1 MKEPKN
7 QKQQVIW
14 YLLNYESITMKFV
27 INDSMFFK
35 MNTRLSEIENKLGY
49 PITFKDRVKFTN
61 RFGRKS
67 DYKKYSKCVSD
78 EKLTEIFNS
87 YGR

>member
-1 MKEPKN
+1 MKPTN
-7 QKQQVIW
+7 QKQQVIY

-35 MNTRLSEIENKLGY
+35 FTTRLSEIENELGFS
-49 PITFKDRVKFTN
+49 ITNKDKIKFIS

-67 DYKKYSKCVSD
+67 KFNKYSKSVSD
-78 EKLTEIFNS
+78 KKLIEIFNH
-87 YGR
+87 YA

>member
-1 MKEPKN
+1 MNPTN

-35 MNTRLSEIENKLGY
+35 MNTRLSEIECKHGTITNKD
-49 PITFKDRVKFTN
+49 KVKFIN
-61 RFGRKS
+61 RFDRKS
-67 DYKKYSKCVSD
+67 NFLKYSKCVSD
-78 EKLTEIFNS
+78 ERLIELFEL
-87 YGR
+87 YGI